1 MNQIIN
7 DSPNS
12 LLLSV
17 IVPVYNTE
25 KYLRKCFDSI
35 YGQEL
40 SEDDF
45 ELIVV
50 DDGSTDSSWNICNEY
65 KTIHSNLKLIHKMN
79 GGQATARNLG
89 LDSAKGKYILF
100 VDSDDELIKDS
111 LSSLLDVAETH
122 SVDIAFSSLCVIN
135 AKGQKSISNDFL
147 KKNIVVSGESAFLD
161 GLRLGTTCGRLYRS
175 DFLNVYKL
183 RFTSGIYHEDVLFN
197 IECIIKSK
205 RFISCDIVTYM
216 YNWNEGST
224 DRSYDLESIKKAL
237 CSDLYISF
245 VEKSF
250 SEDRTNSERLR
261 YELLKRSES
270 LMFGFLIQLFRN
282 YRNYRKIRKDLI
294 SIAKGKGLLP
304 VNGKTYPPM
313 KKLISFILYYVLIKF

>member
-89 LDSAKGKYILF
+89 LDSAKGKLHFLLF
-100 VDSDDELIKDS
+100 VL
-111 LSSLLDVAETH
+111 
-122 SVDIAFSSLCVIN
+122 
-135 AKGQKSISNDFL
+135 
-147 KKNIVVSGESAFLD
+147 
-161 GLRLGTTCGRLYRS
+161 
-175 DFLNVYKL
+175 
-183 RFTSGIYHEDVLFN
+183 
-197 IECIIKSK
+197 
-205 RFISCDIVTYM
+205 
-216 YNWNEGST
+216 
-224 DRSYDLESIKKAL
+224 
-237 CSDLYISF
+237 
-245 VEKSF
+245 
-250 SEDRTNSERLR
+250 
-261 YELLKRSES
+261 
-270 LMFGFLIQLFRN
+270 
-282 YRNYRKIRKDLI
+282 
-294 SIAKGKGLLP
+294 
-304 VNGKTYPPM
+304 
-313 KKLISFILYYVLIKF
+313 